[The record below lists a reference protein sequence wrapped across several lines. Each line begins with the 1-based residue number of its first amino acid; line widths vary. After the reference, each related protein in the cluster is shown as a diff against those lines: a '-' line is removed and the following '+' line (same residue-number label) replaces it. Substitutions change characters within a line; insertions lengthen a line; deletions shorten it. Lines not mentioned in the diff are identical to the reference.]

1 MENEQTNQRVSKR
14 TKRFRYSED
23 QNGAVTLAGLVTVND
38 AKSFPYRKADGT
50 SYSIV
55 DLSQGEYIEEVIE
68 EIRTVCLGYSHSGG
82 VYCDRRVNA
91 KYNSLQVL
99 LEKLSAEVVI
109 LPPSVT
115 RKQMNACMRNQRI
128 SQIHVTDDC
137 KLFSMKD
144 GNVWNK
150 KGTILIHQQSGSKDN
165 IESV

>member
-99 LEKLSAEVVI
+99 LEKLSAGNT
-109 LPPSVT
+109 SS
-115 RKQMNACMRNQRI
+115 I
-128 SQIHVTDDC
+128 S
-137 KLFSMKD
+137 
-144 GNVWNK
+144 NK
-150 KGTILIHQQSGSKDN
+150 KTDECLHEKPANLSDSCYRRL
-165 IESV
+165 